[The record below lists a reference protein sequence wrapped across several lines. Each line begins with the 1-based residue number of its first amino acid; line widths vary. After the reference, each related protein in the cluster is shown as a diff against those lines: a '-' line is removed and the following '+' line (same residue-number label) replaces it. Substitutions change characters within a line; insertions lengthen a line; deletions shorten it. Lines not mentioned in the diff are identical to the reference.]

1 LERQLLINNP
11 VFILIHGFGG
21 DISEVQSLAEYLVQL
36 DYRVVCPKLKG
47 HTGDKADLKRVTYQ
61 DWVNSVE
68 EEILKFQKIDQVVL
82 IGFSMGGLIAINL
95 AYKFSISAL
104 ITINTP
110 IYYWDIK
117 QIVFNIINDIKQGKF
132 NHTKRY
138 LDNSLGFPIEALINF
153 RALLNKTK
161 PVLGKINCPV
171 FVLQGRDDDVV
182 RHQSADYIYNNVAS
196 SIKQIKYYDHSGHT
210 MLKSAAAAEAI
221 FDIMAF
227 LNEKL

>member
-1 LERQLLINNP
+1 LVDNP

-21 DISEVQSLAEYLVQL
+21 DISEVQSLADHLLSIGYQ
-36 DYRVVCPKLKG
+36 VVCPKLKG
-47 HTGDKADLKRVTYQ
+47 HTGAKADLKEVTYQ
-61 DWVNSVE
+61 DWVSSVA
-68 EEILKFQKIDQVVL
+68 EEISKLQNEYDQL
-82 IGFSMGGLIAINL
+82 ILVGFSMGGLIAFNL
-95 AYKFSISAL
+95 AQRFSISAL

-117 QIVFNIINDIKQGKF
+117 QIVCNIITDIKQGEF

-138 LDNSLGFPIEALINF
+138 LDNSLGFPVEALINF
-153 RALLNKTK
+153 RLLLNKTK